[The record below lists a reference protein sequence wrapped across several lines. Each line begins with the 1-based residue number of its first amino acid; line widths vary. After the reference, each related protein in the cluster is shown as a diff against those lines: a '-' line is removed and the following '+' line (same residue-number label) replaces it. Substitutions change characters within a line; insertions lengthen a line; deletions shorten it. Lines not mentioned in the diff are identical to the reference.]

1 MSAMPA
7 IVYENATF
15 HTLDPQMPEA
25 EAIAVRGERI
35 VAVGDVAS
43 CREAAGAGAARV
55 DLAGM
60 TVLPGLTDAHIHSAS
75 YARRLHQVDLR
86 GARSLAQC
94 LERVAAAASTSE
106 DWLLGGGWDFN
117 RWDIPVQPSRHD
129 LDAVCAHRPV
139 ALPSI
144 DGHTTWVNTLALRR
158 LNIDASTP
166 EVPGGQIVRDAGGEP
181 TGILR
186 EAAAAGVKRVQQS
199 AASGDLTS
207 QLAAAQ
213 HRLLSA
219 GLTSIH
225 DIDGVDCR
233 QAYETLYGQ
242 GDLALRVHKLI
253 PVTALSEALDEGRAT
268 GDGDSWLRT
277 GAMKI
282 FMDGALGS
290 HTCLTTKALADSPG
304 NHGIAVT
311 GEQEAYDLLAQ
322 AATGGIAVAAHAI
335 GDAANATM
343 LDVFER
349 WQATGCAPGLR
360 HRIEHAQ
367 HQRPQ
372 DIARFARLGVI
383 ASMQP
388 IHCTSDIELVQ
399 TLLAGHDVASY
410 PWLSLVRS
418 GATVVFGSDA
428 PVEDPNPFHGL
439 HAAVTRQRGDGTPQD
454 GFQPQERLTIEQ
466 AVRAYTVTPAYA
478 SGEEGSKG
486 LLRRGMLADFI
497 AVATDPFTAEPARL
511 REIEVEAT
519 VVGGVVRWQR

>member
-1 MSAMPA
+1 MAA
-7 IVYENATF
+7 TVYENANV
-15 HTLDPQMPEA
+15 HTLDPEVPKA
-25 EAIAVRGERI
+25 VAIAVRGERI

-86 GARSLAQC
+86 GARSLQEC
-94 LERVAAAASTSE
+94 LERVAAAAAASTSD

-117 RWDIPVQPSRHD
+117 RWDQQVQPTRHD
-129 LDAVCAHRPV
+129 LDAVCGRRPV

-144 DGHTTWVNTLALRR
+144 DGHTTWVNTLALHR

-166 EVPGGQIVRDAGGEP
+166 DVPGGQIVRDADGTP

-186 EAAAAGVKRVQQS
+186 EAAAAPVRRVHQS
-199 AASGDLTS
+199 AASGDLVG

-213 HRLLSA
+213 RNLLSV

-233 QAYETLYGQ
+233 QAYETLYAQ

-253 PVTALSEALDEGRAT
+253 PVTALPEALDEGRAT

-311 GEQEAYDLLAQ
+311 GPQEAYGLLEQ

-335 GDAANATM
+335 GDAANAAI
-343 LDVFER
+343 LDAFER
-349 WQATGCAPGLR
+349 WRSTGYASGLR
-360 HRIEHAQ
+360 HRVEHAQ
-367 HQRPQ
+367 HQRPA

-388 IHCTSDIELVQ
+388 SHCTSDIELVQ
-399 TLLAGHDVASY
+399 TSQHWPKY
-410 PWLSLVRS
+410 PCRQTKSRKVLSPEKRS
-418 GATVVFGSDA
+418 
-428 PVEDPNPFHGL
+428 FHPG
-439 HAAVTRQRGDGTPQD
+439 R
-454 GFQPQERLTIEQ
+454 
-466 AVRAYTVTPAYA
+466 Y
-478 SGEEGSKG
+478 
-486 LLRRGMLADFI
+486 
-497 AVATDPFTAEPARL
+497 
-511 REIEVEAT
+511 
-519 VVGGVVRWQR
+519 